1 MKLDI
6 NIEVTDNAVEFLQG
20 LLESVNMQD
29 PKGPKSNIKVAIDN
43 PGTPHAETLLWYCKE
58 IDKGDSEVM
67 PFENF
72 DMYIDRRSIKFLDD
86 AQINYDK
93 DNFSGQLT
101 IRAPNSRVSKLDD
114 DSTLEEKVN
123 YYLYNDVAPML
134 ASHGGN
140 VKLHTITEDN
150 IAVLEFGGG
159 CQGCSAIDITLTHG
173 IEQILLEKV
182 PEIKGIKDM
191 TDHTQSENAYQ

>member
-1 MKLDI
+1 MDI
-6 NIEVTDNAVEFLQG
+6 NINVTESAVGYLGE

-29 PKGPKSNIKVAIDN
+29 PKAPKSHIRVFIQNG
-43 PGTPHAETLLWYCKE
+43 GTPHAETMLTYCKE
-58 IDKGDSEVM
+58 EDAGDSEIMPFESFNLYIDKG
-67 PFENF
+67 
-72 DMYIDRRSIKFLDD
+72 SIKFLDE
-86 AQINYDK
+86 AEINYDK
-93 DNFSGQLT
+93 TNFGGQLT
-101 IRAPNSRVSKLDD
+101 IKAPNSRVSKLTE
-114 DSTLEEKVN
+114 DSTLEERVN

-173 IEQILLEKV
+173 IEQLILEKV
-182 PEIKGIKDM
+182 PEIKGIRDM
-191 TDHTQSENAYQ
+191 TDHTQSQNAYQ